1 MKAWGLTDVGNVRK
15 QNQDHFAI
23 EELSSDCIIAVVCDG
38 MGGAKAGNVASK
50 LATEIFIQ
58 EVQSSYRPQMSLEAA
73 EVMLR
78 HSITAANSAVYD
90 QSLMSI
96 DFRGMGTT
104 LVAAYITPTTVII
117 ANVGDSRG
125 YILNENGIEFMTVD
139 HSQVEFMVRRGDI
152 TREQAMHHPQKN
164 FLTRALGTEGK
175 IACDIYRR
183 DIGASDAVLLCSDG
197 LSNVVT
203 DQEMIFEVVY
213 GVKKEGCCQS
223 LLKIAKDRGAP
234 DNVTVLLATP

>member
-1 MKAWGLTDVGNVRK
+1 MKAWGLTDVGNIRK

-23 EELSSDCIIAVVCDG
+23 EKLSSDCIIAVVCDG

-58 EVQSSYRPQMSLEAA
+58 EVQSSYRPTMSIEAA

-78 HSITAANSAVYD
+78 HSVSTANQAVFE
-90 QSLMSI
+90 QAEMSV

-104 LVAAYITPTTVII
+104 LVAAYVTPTTAIF

-125 YILNENGIEFMTVD
+125 YILNETGISFMTVD

-152 TREQAMHHPQKN
+152 TRQQAMHHPQKN
-164 FLTRALGTEGK
+164 FLTRALGTDGK
-175 IACDIYRR
+175 ISTDVYRQPL
-183 DIGASDAVLLCSDG
+183 GEGDAILLCSDG

-213 GVKKEGCCQS
+213 GVQKEGCCQS

-234 DNVTVLLATP
+234 DNVTVLLVTL